1 MSRGGLTLEMV
12 SGVLKS
18 RPPIRRKPHGEG
30 PFSVTVWL
38 MVLPAAAAAAAGGNG
53 AAIPSA

>member
-1 MSRGGLTLEMV
+1 M
-12 SGVLKS
+12 LKS

-38 MVLPAAAAAAAGGNG
+38 MVLPAAAPVAAAAAAGNG
-53 AAIPSA
+53 AATPSA

>member
-1 MSRGGLTLEMV
+1 MV

-38 MVLPAAAAAAAGGNG
+38 MVLPAAAAAAPVAAAAAGNG
-53 AAIPSA
+53 AATPSA